1 MIMKEKNKRHNDRH
15 FTLEEVTGPKANPL
29 WTVATTIGLL
39 LIAAGTLL
47 PILNG
52 RETIYRDMPD
62 TFKYIYTAGAAILLI
77 ARLFNT
83 YKGRVIRLKRLYRIE
98 IWSALFFCVAAFFL
112 FYEKDT
118 TRNWLAFT
126 LAGAAIQIYTSFMI
140 PRTARKALNGEAE

>member
-1 MIMKEKNKRHNDRH
+1 MKEKNTRRTDRKVSY
-15 FTLEEVTGPKANPL
+15 EDVAGPKSAPV
-29 WTVATTIGLL
+29 WTIATSIGLL

-52 RETIYRDMPD
+52 RNAIYRDMPD
-62 TFKYIYTAGAAILLI
+62 TFKYLFTAGAAIVLI

-83 YKGRVIRLKRLYRIE
+83 YKGKILRLKRLYRIE
-98 IWSALFFCVAAFFL
+98 LWSAIFFCAAAFFM

-140 PRTARKALNGEAE
+140 PRTMRKALDGEIE